1 MTLRPPRSTLF
12 PYTTLF
18 RFDVHDV
25 DRLVREHA
33 VEIVVG
39 RERDAEP
46 LLEVCGIVPAPGT
59 DGRHRRA
66 LHVLERL
73 DVGPRR
79 PAQTDDA
86 DPQVAHRRRPP
97 SPHRLRAVA

>member
-33 VEIVVG
+33 GEIVVG

-46 LLEVCGIVPAPGT
+46 LLEVWGIVPAPGT

-66 LHVLERL
+66 LQIGSTRLNSTHTVNAYAVFRLEKQDGLRQHC
-73 DVGPRR
+73 VGDLP
-79 PAQTDDA
+79 
-86 DPQVAHRRRPP
+86 
-97 SPHRLRAVA
+97 